1 MIDMDELIGDDDFF
15 QPLTIWRRLIT
26 HDTDGKEVIV
36 PTLISPAPL
45 GSIQSGANPE
55 MLRQANLTTVEDLIT
70 IYTAFRFY
78 REGEF
83 TSTTGPLPF
92 GPVATDTYGN
102 AIEPTDLDRFKADT
116 VVFQGDVFQVFLV
129 QDWTTYGAGFVA
141 ALAHR
146 VSRGQV
152 AK

>member
-1 MIDMDELIGDDDFF
+1 MIDMDELVGDDDFF
-15 QPLTIWRRLIT
+15 QPMTIWRRQIT
-26 HDTDGKEVIV
+26 YDTNGAEIIV

-83 TSTTGPLPF
+83 TSGTGPLPF

-102 AIEPTDLDRFKADT
+102 AIEPTDLERFKSDT
-116 VVFQGDVFQVFLV
+116 VVFQGDVYQVFLV
-129 QDWTTYGAGFVA
+129 QDWTTYGAGFVE
-141 ALAHR
+141 ALAR
-146 VSRGQV
+146 KVSRGQV
-152 AK
+152 AQ